1 MFTVRLQTALTIARL
16 GGKLAAEKVLRRE
29 SKVLRFRLA
38 LRSAHSMRASQ
49 PNQLFDRTIT
59 LAAGSETPM
68 SNLSTI
74 ELDAMALLE
83 FLQSAE
89 CKLLEPR
96 PQKLR
101 MSALLRLLEVGSGL
115 IACLA
120 LLRELNAHAAGETF
134 SSLAALT
141 AAVQKRAA
149 SLRGE
154 IAIELSLPL

>member
-1 MFTVRLQTALTIARL
+1 MQTALTIARL

-115 IACLA
+115 IACLSI
-120 LLRELNAHAAGETF
+120 LRELNAAGERF
-134 SSLAALT
+134 SSLDALT

-149 SLRGE
+149 SRRGE
-154 IAIELSLPL
+154 IAIELLPL